1 MSKARERTEIEQ
13 LREQLREAQETL
25 EAIRRGEVDAL
36 VVNGPQGDQVYT
48 LRGADYSARMLLQE
62 MSEGAAT
69 LIPDGSILYCNKR
82 FADMVRLPHE
92 KVIGVPAREFV
103 APADR
108 QAYDVLIRRGQ
119 NHLAKAELLFC
130 ASDGTPVPTYCSVK
144 AISIGD
150 EPCLCMVVTDL
161 AEQKRNEEIIAAAR
175 LASSILEQ
183 AAEIIVVCDS
193 AGTILQ
199 ASREA
204 DEFWGKSV
212 LGQSF
217 GEVFP
222 LAGIDASDL
231 QDTADLLRGCLS
243 GKPIR
248 GVGVNLRRA
257 SGGNIYM
264 LMSAGPLYD
273 KAGSAVGCVVTLS
286 DVSELKQA
294 EEALR
299 ESERKSREQAQSLEQ
314 QLIASGR
321 LVSLGE
327 ITASMAHEFNNPLG
341 IIMGFVEEMQS
352 TTPSDAAD
360 FQTLKI
366 IDEEAKRCQK
376 IIQGLM
382 EFARPTPV
390 TPQTTDVGAL
400 IAKTLKMID
409 ARLYK
414 QKVGL
419 TEAVAPHLPPIH
431 ADAQQLEQVLV
442 NLYLNALDAMLGGG
456 HLTVSAQLAD
466 GGSFPD
472 SVVITVGDTGHGI
485 ANDDLQKIFQPFF
498 TARKKAG
505 MGLGLSICERII
517 KNHGGEIEVE
527 TEQGQGTLFRIRL
540 PVKSLA
546 Q

>member
-1 MSKARERTEIEQ
+1 MGRAREVTEIEQ

-36 VVNGPQGDQVYT
+36 VVNGTQGDQVYT

-82 FADMVRLPHE
+82 FADMIGLPHE
-92 KVIGVPAREFV
+92 KVIGVLAREFV

-108 QAYDVLIRRGQ
+108 EVYDSLIRRGRNQ
-119 NHLAKAELLFC
+119 LAKAELLFC
-130 ASDGTPVPTYCSVK
+130 ASAGPAVPTYCSVN
-144 AISIGD
+144 AVSIGD
-150 EPCLCMVVTDL
+150 EACLCMVVTDL
-161 AEQKRNEEIIAAAR
+161 TEQKRNEEVLAAAR
-175 LASSILEQ
+175 LANSILEQ
-183 AAEIIVVCDS
+183 AAEIIVVCDPS
-193 AGTILQ
+193 GAIIQ
-199 ASREA
+199 ASRKA

-222 LAGIDASDL
+222 FAGINQLEVKDS
-231 QDTADLLRGCLS
+231 ADLLKGCLA

-248 GVGVNLRRA
+248 AVEVNLRR
-257 SGGNIYM
+257 SGGGNVHM
-264 LMSAGPLYD
+264 LMSAGPVYD
-273 KAGSAVGCVVTLS
+273 RSGSSIGCVVTLS
-286 DVSELKQA
+286 DISELKEA

-299 ESERKSREQAQSLEQ
+299 DSERKFREQAQLLEQ

-341 IIMGFVEEMQS
+341 IIMGFVEEMLN

-360 FQTLKI
+360 YETLKI

-382 EFARPTPV
+382 EFARRAPV
-390 TPQTTDVGAL
+390 TPQTTDVATL
-400 IAKTLKMID
+400 VAKTLKMID

-419 TEAVAPHLPPIH
+419 TEAVAPDLPPIN

-442 NLYLNALDAMLGGG
+442 NLYLNALDAMLAGG
-456 HLTVSAQLAD
+456 HLTVGAQLD
-466 GGSFPD
+466 GTGDLPNA
-472 SVVITVGDTGHGI
+472 VVITVADTGHGI
-485 ANDDLQKIFQPFF
+485 SGDDMQKIFQPFF

-517 KNHGGEIEVE
+517 RNHGGKIEVE

-540 PVKSLA
+540 PVKSLS

>member
-1 MSKARERTEIEQ
+1 MSKARELTEVEQ

-36 VVNGPQGDQVYT
+36 VVNSPQGDQVYT

-69 LIPDGSILYCNKR
+69 LIPDGTILYCNKR
-82 FADMVRLPHE
+82 FAEMVGLPHE
-92 KVIGVPAREFV
+92 KVIGVLAREFI

-108 QAYDVLIRRGQ
+108 HAYDSLIRRGK

-130 ASDGTPVPTYCSVK
+130 ASDSTPVPTYCSVNGV
-144 AISIGD
+144 SIGD
-150 EPCLCMVVTDL
+150 EFCLCMVVTDL
-161 AEQKRNEEIIAAAR
+161 AEQKRNEEVIAAAR

-183 AAEIIVVCDS
+183 AAEIIVVCDP
-193 AGTILQ
+193 AGTIIHT
-199 ASREA
+199 SREA
-204 DEFWGKSV
+204 DEFCGRSV

-222 LAGIDASDL
+222 LAGINASNL
-231 QDTADLLRGCLS
+231 QDSADLLKGCLS
-243 GKPIR
+243 GNPIR
-248 GVGVNLRRA
+248 GVEVTLRRTR
-257 SGGNIYM
+257 GGNVHL

-273 KAGSAVGCVVTLS
+273 KSGSAIGCVVTLS
-286 DVSELKQA
+286 NISELKQA

-299 ESERKSREQAQSLEQ
+299 ESEQKFREQAQMLEQ

-352 TTPSDAAD
+352 TTPSDTAD

-366 IDEEAKRCQK
+366 IDEEAKRCHK

-456 HLTVSAQLAD
+456 HLTVSAQLD
-466 GGSFPD
+466 GNGDFSKE
-472 SVVITVGDTGHGI
+472 VVISVADTGHGMPRE
-485 ANDDLQKIFQPFF
+485 DLAKIFQPFF

-517 KNHGGEIEVE
+517 KNHGGKIEVE
-527 TEQGQGTLFRIRL
+527 SEQGQGTLFRIRL
-540 PVKSLA
+540 PVKSLS

>member
-1 MSKARERTEIEQ
+1 MGRAREVTEIEQ

-36 VVNGPQGDQVYT
+36 VVNGTQGDQVYT

-82 FADMVRLPHE
+82 FADMIGLPHE
-92 KVIGVPAREFV
+92 KVIGVLAREFV

-108 QAYDVLIRRGQ
+108 EVYDSLIRRGRNQ
-119 NHLAKAELLFC
+119 LAKAELLFC
-130 ASDGTPVPTYCSVK
+130 ASDGAAVPTYCSVN
-144 AISIGD
+144 AVSIGD

-161 AEQKRNEEIIAAAR
+161 TEQKRNEEVLAAAR
-175 LASSILEQ
+175 LANSILEQ
-183 AAEIIVVCDS
+183 AAEIIVVCDPS
-193 AGTILQ
+193 GAIIQ
-199 ASREA
+199 ASRKA

-222 LAGIDASDL
+222 FAGINQLEVKDS
-231 QDTADLLRGCLS
+231 ADLLKGCLA

-248 GVGVNLRRA
+248 AVEVNLRR
-257 SGGNIYM
+257 SGGGNVHM
-264 LMSAGPLYD
+264 LMSAGPVYD
-273 KAGSAVGCVVTLS
+273 RSGSSIGCVVTLS
-286 DVSELKQA
+286 DISELKEA

-299 ESERKSREQAQSLEQ
+299 DSERKFREQAQLLEQ

-341 IIMGFVEEMQS
+341 IIMGFVEEMLN

-360 FQTLKI
+360 YETLKI

-390 TPQTTDVGAL
+390 TPQTTDVATL
-400 IAKTLKMID
+400 VAKTLKMID

-419 TEAVAPHLPPIH
+419 TEAVAPDLPPIN

-442 NLYLNALDAMLGGG
+442 NLYLNALDAMLAGG
-456 HLTVSAQLAD
+456 HLTVGAQLD
-466 GGSFPD
+466 GTGDLPNT
-472 SVVITVGDTGHGI
+472 VVITVADTGHGI
-485 ANDDLQKIFQPFF
+485 SGDDMQKIFQPFF

-517 KNHGGEIEVE
+517 RNHGGKIEVE

-540 PVKSLA
+540 PVKSLS